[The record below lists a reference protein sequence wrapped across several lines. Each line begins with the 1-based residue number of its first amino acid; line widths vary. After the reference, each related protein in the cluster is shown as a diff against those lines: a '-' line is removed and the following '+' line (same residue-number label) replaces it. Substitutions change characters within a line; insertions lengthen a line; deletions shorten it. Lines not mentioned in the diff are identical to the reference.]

1 MAASWRTDWRV
12 GEASRV
18 DPESKR
24 AAQQARAREE
34 RRQQAE
40 TNAHQIL
47 AEARRGAPT
56 LIIPHTLRL
65 VSRALQVD
73 HVTLTIGPQTLPHA
87 VFYANA
93 RDATSVSWPGHR
105 SEAEPPVSPLV
116 DGAVSRLY
124 AFVYGIEDPEPRGCL
139 SLHSMRPRS
148 FRAAE
153 VALVDA
159 LAELLIREL
168 EQRSPVAECG

>member
-1 MAASWRTDWRV
+1 MHHG
-12 GEASRV
+12 GELANRLARGRGFARG
-18 DPESKR
+18 PESKR

-56 LIIPHTLRL
+56 SIIPHTLRL

-73 HVTLTIGPQTLPHA
+73 HVTLTIGPQTLAQA

-93 RDATSVSWPGHR
+93 RDATGVSWPNHR
-105 SEAEPPVSPLV
+105 SEAEPPVSPPV
-116 DGAVSRLY
+116 DGAVSRLDT
-124 AFVYGIEDPEPRGCL
+124 FVYGIEDPELRGCL
-139 SLHSMRPRS
+139 SLYSTRPRS
-148 FRAAE
+148 FLAAE

-159 LAELLIREL
+159 LVELLVREL
-168 EQRSPVAECG
+168 ERRALDDP